1 MSRFSKASALVA
13 SAAALPLADS
23 ASAQILPSGVP
34 GATTYSFEGGVSFSN
49 LSNSNYPA
57 GAVPFIPQD
66 LDKVGSPPRSIGD
79 LDPGRRFGGYGSFS
93 IARNIDA
100 VSDWRFSAGFNV
112 FGTSERT
119 AFASQTFTS
128 PFFSAT
134 NSAAITERDRFGLYT
149 ADFDF
154 GRTWTTGMVQV
165 RAFAGLRSL
174 YTNDRF
180 DALLHTEGTDKT
192 GFFTS
197 TTTIADSL
205 SRGRSTFFGLGP
217 RGGMDFFAGSTF
229 GVVGNISGALLVGS
243 RQSSVFTSDTIVVN
257 GGSPTFGANLVTNNE
272 TTFVGNI
279 SGSLGAAWQFS
290 PMGQLVIGYKVDK
303 WYNVRESFAFFGLS
317 RKEDIFIQ
325 TPFIRATMRF

>member
-13 SAAALPLADS
+13 SAAALPLADPV
-23 ASAQILPSGVP
+23 AAQILPPGVP
-34 GATTYSFEGGVSFSN
+34 GTTTYSFEGGVSFSN

-66 LDKVGSPPRSIGD
+66 LDKVGSPPRSFGD
-79 LDPGRRFGGYGSFS
+79 LDPGRRTGGYGSFS
-93 IARNIDA
+93 IARNINA
-100 VSDWRFSAGFNV
+100 VNDWRFSAGFYI
-112 FGTSERT
+112 FGTRERS
-119 AFASQTFTS
+119 ADASQLFTS
-128 PFFSAT
+128 TSFPFSAT
-134 NSAAITERDRFGLYT
+134 NTAAITERDRFGLYT

-154 GRTWTTGMVQV
+154 GRNWTTGMVQV

-180 DALLHTEGTDKT
+180 DAFLGTDKT
-192 GFFTS
+192 GFLTS
-197 TTTIADSL
+197 PTIITDSL
-205 SRGRSTFFGLGP
+205 SQGRSTFFGLGP
-217 RGGMDFFAGSTF
+217 RAGMDFFAGSTF

-243 RQSSVFTSDTIVVN
+243 RQSSVFTTDTIVVD
-257 GGSPTFGANLVTNNE
+257 GGSPTFGTNRVASNE
-272 TTFVGNI
+272 TTYVGNI

-290 PMGQLVIGYKVDK
+290 PMGQLVVGYKVDK

-325 TPFIRATMRF
+325 TPFIRATLRF

>member
-13 SAAALPLADS
+13 SAAALPLADPV
-23 ASAQILPSGVP
+23 AAQILPPGVP
-34 GATTYSFEGGVSFSN
+34 GTTTYSFEGGVSFSN

-66 LDKVGSPPRSIGD
+66 LDKVGSPPRSFGD
-79 LDPGRRFGGYGSFS
+79 LDPGRRTGGYGSFS
-93 IARNIDA
+93 TARNIDA
-100 VSDWRFSAGFNV
+100 VWDWRFSAGFNV
-112 FGTSERT
+112 FGTSTRS
-119 AFASQTFTS
+119 ADASQLFTGS
-128 PFFSAT
+128 SFSAINT
-134 NSAAITERDRFGLYT
+134 AAITERDRFRLYT

-154 GRTWTTGMVQV
+154 GRNWTTGIVQV

-180 DALLHTEGTDKT
+180 DAFFHTEGTDKT
-192 GFFTS
+192 GFLTN
-197 TTTIADSL
+197 TTTITDSL
-205 SRGRSTFFGLGP
+205 SQGRSTFFGLGP
-217 RGGMDFFAGSTF
+217 RAGMDFFAGSTF

-243 RQSSVFTSDTIVVN
+243 RQSSVFTTDTIVVN
-257 GGSPTFGANLVTNNE
+257 GGSPTFGTNRVASNE
-272 TTFVGNI
+272 TTYVGNI

-290 PMGQLVIGYKVDK
+290 PMGQLVVGYKVDK

-325 TPFIRATMRF
+325 TPFIRATLRF

>member
-1 MSRFSKASALVA
+1 MSRFSKVSALVA

-23 ASAQILPSGVP
+23 VAAQTLPSGVP
-34 GATTYSFEGGVSFSN
+34 GATTFSFEGGISFSN

-66 LDKVGSPPRSIGD
+66 LDKVGSPPRLTGD

-93 IARNIDA
+93 IGRNIDA
-100 VSDWRFSAGFNV
+100 VNDWRFSTGFNV
-112 FGTSERT
+112 FGTRERST
-119 AFASQTFTS
+119 IASQMFTG
-128 PFFSAT
+128 FLFSAT

-154 GRTWTTGMVQV
+154 GRNWTTGIVQV

-192 GFFTS
+192 GLF
-197 TTTIADSL
+197 TTTTSIADSL
-205 SRGRSTFFGLGP
+205 SQGRSSFFGVGP
-217 RGGMDFFAGSTF
+217 RAGLDFFAGSTF
-229 GVVGNISGALLVGS
+229 GLAGNISGAVLIGS
-243 RQSSVFTSDTIVVN
+243 RQSSVFTSNTIVVN
-257 GGSPTFGANLVTNNE
+257 GGAPTFGANLVTNNE
-272 TTFVGNI
+272 TTFVGNL
-279 SGSLGAAWQFS
+279 SGSLGAAWKFS
-290 PMGQLVIGYKVDK
+290 PMGEVVVGYKVDK
-303 WYNVRESFAFFGLS
+303 WYNVRENFAFSGLS
-317 RKEDIFIQ
+317 RKEDVFVQ